1 MSFCAR
7 NDRFNVSD
15 RGENSADQIPL
26 VNLSTGFFCRFRIRT
41 VQKLTYV
48 APIRCKIHSIFRS
61 NCFFHVLGGPA
72 TYAIN
77 DLALEADRAGP

>member
-1 MSFCAR
+1 MPFCAC

-15 RGENSADQIPL
+15 RGENPANQIPF
-26 VNLSTGFFCRFRIRT
+26 VNLSTGFFCRFRGCA

-72 TYAIN
+72 TYAIK